1 MARIY
6 CGTYAKYAAGSLRGK
21 WIKLDQLEDEVEFW
35 GICYELHKDESD
47 PEFMFQ
53 DFEGFPRCMY
63 QEAGIHPQLFD
74 YLKFDDSHEGR
85 AKEAFM
91 EIWNEWDEDK
101 FRDSLIGE
109 FDSREDFVT
118 EHLSESGFF
127 EGARP
132 EFEQYFDFESYGRDM
147 EMNGTISEHN
157 GFYFWR

>member
-1 MARIY
+1 MAAIY
-6 CGTYAKYAAGSLRGK
+6 VSTYARYNSGSLFGK
-21 WIKLDQLEDEVEFW
+21 WLELEDFEDEDSF
-35 GICYELHKDESD
+35 IAACRELHADEPD
-47 PEFMFQ
+47 VELMFQ

-74 YLKFDDSHEGR
+74 YLKFDDGHEGR